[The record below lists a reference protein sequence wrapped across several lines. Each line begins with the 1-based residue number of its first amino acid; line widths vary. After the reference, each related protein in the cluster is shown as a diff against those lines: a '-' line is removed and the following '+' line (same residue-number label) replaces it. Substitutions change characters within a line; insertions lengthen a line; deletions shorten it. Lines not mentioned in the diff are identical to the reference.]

1 MATCPHCGHETQPR
15 ARFCE
20 QCGGAL
26 VERCSACTAT
36 LPPASRFCPGCGQ
49 PVGALADRPPS
60 APTAYTPAHLKERI
74 LTSRASLEGERK
86 HVTVLFA
93 DLRGSM
99 ELVAGLDPEEARLM
113 LDGVVGRMMAA
124 VHRYEGTVNQ
134 VMGDGLMALF
144 GAPLAHE
151 DHALRACYAALDMQ
165 LGIEDYA
172 ADLRRTQGVSV
183 QIRVGLNSG
192 EVVVRS
198 IQSDLHMDYS
208 AVGPTTHLAAR
219 MEQVAVPGTVVLT
232 AETWRLVEGRVE
244 VKALGPVAVKGVAA
258 PVEVFQ
264 LLGAVEV
271 RSRLHS
277 PPGRSITPFVGR
289 EAELAELGRVLE
301 RAADKHGQVMAVVGE
316 PGVGKSRLILELA
329 RSPWVREWQLL
340 ETGALAYEHQAP
352 YRAVAALLRAYFRI
366 QLRDD
371 GRATQD
377 KIVSRLSALGLSLDA
392 TVSPLLAVLDVP
404 IEEAAW
410 QALSAAQCRRRILDA
425 VVRVLL
431 RASELEPLLLV
442 VEDLHWL
449 DAESQAVLDALVDG
463 LLGARV
469 LLLVTYR
476 PEYQHGWGSRAS
488 YHQLRLEPLPAAA
501 ADEMLARLLG
511 PDPSLQP
518 LKTLLA
524 DNAEGNPFFLEESV
538 LSVIESSALEGEPGA
553 FRLSRPVDAVRIPAS
568 VEAVLAARIDRLKP
582 QEKRLLQSAAVIGRD
597 VPLSLLEAIVDE
609 PAEALRGALSQL
621 QASEFLYETHLF
633 PEVEYTFKH
642 GLTHDVAYRALLH
655 SQRRSLH
662 ARIVETFERLYPGR
676 VADQAERLADHAMSG
691 ELFEKAAG
699 YLHQAG
705 RKAAARG
712 AGREAVATFERA
724 LAALARL
731 DDRREVLDR
740 AIEVRLDLQSTL
752 IPSGD
757 LPRILASLREA
768 EALGQRVGD
777 PRRTGQVAAAMSFFF
792 WWTGEPARSAEF
804 GHRAWE
810 VAQKVDDLE
819 LQVVTNLR
827 LVQAYFAMGEYRRVA
842 EVGRWNLDTLT
853 GALGR
858 QMFGLPALPAVT
870 IRAFV
875 GRSIASLGEFDAGIA
890 LVEEGVRLAEGADQP
905 YTKILAYW
913 GAGDAYLMRGDL
925 PRAIAALEQ
934 GLDLCRRGEF
944 ALMTPIIGRILGE
957 AYALA
962 GRHDEA
968 TAQVERSVETLTA
981 MRYIPALPSAWAGLG
996 EVHLVAGRLPEALAA
1011 AQRAAELCEQHG
1023 QQATHA
1029 AVLRLLG
1036 DVHAVAVPAATADAE
1051 AAYRRALAL
1060 SERLALR
1067 PLSGRCHLGLGKLWA
1082 RTAKLAQASNQ
1093 VARAEEIFRSLSLTS
1108 WLDETSMVRRGLA
1121 TSA

>member
-1 MATCPHCGHETQPR
+1 MTACLRCGHETQPH

-20 QCGGAL
+20 QCGGVLA
-26 VERCSACTAT
+26 ERCAACAAP
-36 LPPASRFCPGCGQ
+36 LPPGSRFCPACGQ
-49 PVGALADRPPS
+49 SVSAPADRPAS
-60 APTAYTPAHLKERI
+60 TPTEYTPAYLKERI
-74 LTSRASLEGERK
+74 LTSRAALEGERK

-99 ELVAGLDPEEARLM
+99 ELVAGQDPEQARAM
-113 LDGVVGRMMAA
+113 LDGVVGRMMDA

-165 LGIEDYA
+165 RAIEDYA

-208 AVGPTTHLAAR
+208 AVGPTTHLAGR
-219 MEQVAVPGTVVLT
+219 MEQVAVPGTIVLT
-232 AETWRLVEGRVE
+232 AETCRLVEGRVE
-244 VKALGPVAVKGVAA
+244 VKSLGPVAVKGVAA

-264 LLGAVEV
+264 LVGAVEV

-289 EAELAELGRVLE
+289 DAELTELGRALE
-301 RAADKHGQVMAVVGE
+301 RAGGKHGQVMALVGE
-316 PGVGKSRLILELA
+316 PGVGKSRLILEFA
-329 RSPWVREWQLL
+329 RSPWVRDWQLL
-340 ETGALAYEHQAP
+340 EAGALAYERQTP
-352 YRAVAALLRAYFRI
+352 YRPVAALLRAYFRI

-371 GRATQD
+371 HRATQD

-404 IEEAAW
+404 IEEPAW
-410 QALSAAQCRRRILDA
+410 HALSAVQCRRRILDA

-431 RASELEPLLLV
+431 RASEVEPLLV
-442 VEDLHWL
+442 VAEDLHWL
-449 DAESQAVLDALVDG
+449 DAESQAVLDAVVDS

-476 PEYQHGWGSRAS
+476 PEYRHGWAGRAS

-501 ADEMLARLLG
+501 TEELLVRLLG
-511 PDPSLQP
+511 PDPGLQP
-518 LKTLLA
+518 LKALLA
-524 DNAEGNPFFLEESV
+524 ATAEGNPFFLEESV
-538 LSVIESSALEGEPGA
+538 LSVIESDALEGEPGA
-553 FRLSRPVDAVRIPAS
+553 FRLARPIEAVRIPAS
-568 VEAVLAARIDRLKP
+568 VEAVLAARIDRLAP
-582 QEKRLLQSAAVIGRD
+582 PEKRLLQSAAVIGRD
-597 VPLSLLEAIVDE
+597 VPLSLLEAIVDQ
-609 PAEALRGALSQL
+609 PAEELRGGLSQL

-633 PEVEYTFKH
+633 PEAEYTFKH
-642 GLTHDVAYRALLH
+642 GLTHDVAYRALLQ

-676 VADQAERLADHAMSG
+676 VNDQVERLADHAMSG

-699 YLHQAG
+699 YLQQAG

-724 LAALARL
+724 LTALGRL
-731 DDRREVLDR
+731 DERREVIDK

-757 LPRILASLREA
+757 LPRILASLKEA
-768 EALGQRVGD
+768 EALGERLGE
-777 PRRTGQVAAAMSFFF
+777 PRRAGQVAAAMSFFF
-792 WWTGEPARSAEF
+792 WWTGEPARSADF
-804 GHRAWE
+804 GHRAWD

-842 EVGRWNLDTLT
+842 EVGRWSLDTLT
-853 GALGR
+853 GSRGR
-858 QMFGLPALPAVT
+858 QNFGLPALPAVT

-890 LVEEGVRLAEGADQP
+890 LVEEGVRLAEAADQP

-913 GAGDAYLMRGDL
+913 GAGDAYLMRSDL
-925 PRAIAALEQ
+925 PRAVATLEQ

-962 GRHDEA
+962 GRHDEG

-996 EVHLVAGRLPEALAA
+996 EVHLLAGRLPEALAA

-1036 DVHAVAVPAATADAE
+1036 DIHAAATPSAAADAE
-1051 AAYRRALAL
+1051 DAYSRALAL
-1060 SERLALR
+1060 ADRLGLR
-1067 PLSGRCHLGLGKLWA
+1067 PLVARCHLGIGNLRGQHRQGIISTRNRPDAPL
-1082 RTAKLAQASNQ
+1082 T
-1093 VARAEEIFRSLSLTS
+1093 RAE
-1108 WLDETSMVRRGLA
+1108 
-1121 TSA
+1121 